1 MKIDLHVMA
10 AVPEYCSILYAK
22 AIKNINSNIKQL
34 SLNINKESQ
43 RDFHSLFFNRDTTDG
58 HSAVLIAAMKFE
70 AKGRGRGGV
79 KFPGNKKTN

>member
-1 MKIDLHVMA
+1 MA

-22 AIKNINSNIKQL
+22 AIKNITKQL

-43 RDFHSLFFNRDTTDG
+43 RDFHSLFFNWDTMDG

-70 AKGRGRGGV
+70 AKGRGSGGSS
-79 KFPGNKKTN
+79 FQATKKQISIKC